1 MEQFVAKAEKYIL
14 QEESLAARK
23 NNGDDKA
30 ETSRQ
35 GSKKNGWNRDRSDR
49 DRFDDDKENR
59 GYKKH
64 KSKYHHHP
72 LYKDFTT

>member
-1 MEQFVAKAEKYIL
+1 MEQFIAKAEKYIL

-30 ETSRQ
+30 ETSCQ

-49 DRFDDDKENR
+49 DRSDRDRFDDDKENR
-59 GYKKH
+59 GFKKQ
-64 KSKYHHHP
+64 KSK
-72 LYKDFTT
+72 